1 MHIKSRTFLPAFTPE
16 VPGVA
21 DAAADGFDVLGLTP
35 EVPAIGLPEVDGDG
49 PATDLREEDGP
60 ATDLDSAVATRTGV
74 YVGLFGSSNSG
85 LQNSP
90 LTKGMLA
97 CLLLTCLW

>member
-35 EVPAIGLPEVDGDG
+35 ELTAIGLP
-49 PATDLREEDGP
+49 EEDGP
-60 ATDLDSAVATRTGV
+60 ATGLDSAVATRTGV

>member
-35 EVPAIGLPEVDGDG
+35 ELPAIGLPE
-49 PATDLREEDGP
+49 EDGP
-60 ATDLDSAVATRTGV
+60 ATGLDSAVATRTGV

-85 LQNSP
+85 LQHSP

>member
-1 MHIKSRTFLPAFTPE
+1 MHIKSRTFFPAFTPE

-35 EVPAIGLPEVDGDG
+35 ELTAIGLPEEDG
-49 PATDLREEDGP
+49 PAAGLPEEDGP

>member
-35 EVPAIGLPEVDGDG
+35 ELTAIGLP
-49 PATDLREEDGP
+49 EEDGP
-60 ATDLDSAVATRTGV
+60 ATGLDSAVATLTGV
-74 YVGLFGSSNSG
+74 YVGLVGSSNSG

>member
-1 MHIKSRTFLPAFTPE
+1 
-16 VPGVA
+16 
-21 DAAADGFDVLGLTP
+21 
-35 EVPAIGLPEVDGDG
+35 
-49 PATDLREEDGP
+49 
-60 ATDLDSAVATRTGV
+60 VATRTGV

>member
-35 EVPAIGLPEVDGDG
+35 ELTAIGLP
-49 PATDLREEDGP
+49 EEDGP
-60 ATDLDSAVATRTGV
+60 ATGLDSAVETRTGV

>member
-35 EVPAIGLPEVDGDG
+35 ELTAIGLP
-49 PATDLREEDGP
+49 EEDGP
-60 ATDLDSAVATRTGV
+60 ATGLDSAVATRTGV
-74 YVGLFGSSNSG
+74 YVGLVGSSNSG

>member
-1 MHIKSRTFLPAFTPE
+1 MHIKLRTFLPAFTPE

-35 EVPAIGLPEVDGDG
+35 ELTAIGLP
-49 PATDLREEDGP
+49 EEDGP
-60 ATDLDSAVATRTGV
+60 ATGLDSAVATRTGV
-74 YVGLFGSSNSG
+74 YVGLVGSSNSG

>member
-35 EVPAIGLPEVDGDG
+35 ELTAIGLPE
-49 PATDLREEDGP
+49 EDGP
-60 ATDLDSAVATRTGV
+60 AIGLVETRTGV
-74 YVGLFGSSNSG
+74 YVGLVGSSNSG

>member
-1 MHIKSRTFLPAFTPE
+1 MHIKSRTFFPAFTPE
-16 VPGVA
+16 VPGRDLGVA

-35 EVPAIGLPEVDGDG
+35 EVPAIGLPE
-49 PATDLREEDGP
+49 EDGP
-60 ATDLDSAVATRTGV
+60 ATDLDSAVETRTGV
-74 YVGLFGSSNSG
+74 YVGLAGSSNSG

>member
-1 MHIKSRTFLPAFTPE
+1 
-16 VPGVA
+16 
-21 DAAADGFDVLGLTP
+21 
-35 EVPAIGLPEVDGDG
+35 
-49 PATDLREEDGP
+49 
-60 ATDLDSAVATRTGV
+60 VATRTGV
-74 YVGLFGSSNSG
+74 YVGLVGSSNSG

>member
-1 MHIKSRTFLPAFTPE
+1 MHIKSRTFFPAFTPE

-35 EVPAIGLPEVDGDG
+35 ELTAIGLP
-49 PATDLREEDGP
+49 EEDGP
-60 ATDLDSAVATRTGV
+60 ATGLDSAVATRTGV

>member
-35 EVPAIGLPEVDGDG
+35 ELTAIGLPE
-49 PATDLREEDGP
+49 EDGP
-60 ATDLDSAVATRTGV
+60 AIGLDSAVATRTGV
-74 YVGLFGSSNSG
+74 YVGLVGSSNSG